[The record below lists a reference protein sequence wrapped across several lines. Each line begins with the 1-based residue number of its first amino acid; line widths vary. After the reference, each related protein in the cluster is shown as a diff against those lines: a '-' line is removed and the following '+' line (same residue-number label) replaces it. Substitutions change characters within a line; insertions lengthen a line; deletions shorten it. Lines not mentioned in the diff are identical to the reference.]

1 MRYYNLKSAKLL
13 IKEPLFQPWK
23 YNFFVVFC
31 VINTNLGTRFVLKSQ
46 MARKLI
52 FALLFLPVFSW
63 AQQEPVK
70 TPDSR
75 FKGVS
80 LPAHIID
87 GDTIPYVNL
96 APVLCMGE
104 RTFKSKKDQQRWE
117 RTKYNVKKV
126 YPYAILAAA
135 KLKEYDRILAT
146 LPTQRERDKYMKEA
160 ESHLTD
166 EFGDELKKLT
176 VTQGRVLIKLI
187 DRETGKTTYDVVKN
201 MRGGFSAFM
210 WQSVALVFNS
220 NLKADYDA
228 EGEDKS
234 IELAIRLIEDG
245 QF

>member
-1 MRYYNLKSAKLL
+1 
-13 IKEPLFQPWK
+13 
-23 YNFFVVFC
+23 
-31 VINTNLGTRFVLKSQ
+31 
-46 MARKLI
+46 MARKQILI
-52 FALLFLPVFSW
+52 FLFLPLFSW

-70 TPDSR
+70 SPDIPLQ
-75 FKGVS
+75 GLS

-87 GDTIPYVNL
+87 GDTVAYVNL
-96 APVLCMGE
+96 HPVICSIS
-104 RTFKSKKDQQRWE
+104 RVFKNKKDQQRWE

-146 LPTQRERDKYMKEA
+146 LPTQRERDEYMKLA
-160 ESHLTD
+160 EDHLTD

-201 MRGGFSAFM
+201 MRGSFSAFM
-210 WQSVALVFNS
+210 WQSVALLFNS
-220 NLKADYDA
+220 NLKEDYDA

-234 IELAIRLIEDG
+234 IELAIKLIEDG

>member
-1 MRYYNLKSAKLL
+1 
-13 IKEPLFQPWK
+13 
-23 YNFFVVFC
+23 
-31 VINTNLGTRFVLKSQ
+31 

-52 FALLFLPVFSW
+52 LALTFLPVFSW
-63 AQQEPVK
+63 AQQEPIK
-70 TPDSR
+70 TAGTTPL
-75 FKGVS
+75 KGVS
-80 LPAHIID
+80 LPAHIIN
-87 GDTIPYVNL
+87 GDTLPYVNL
-96 APVLCMGE
+96 APVVCMAE
-104 RTFKSKKDQQRWE
+104 RTFKSKKEQQRWE

-146 LPTQRERDKYMKEA
+146 IPTQREREKYMKEA
-160 ESHLTD
+160 ENHLTH

-187 DRETGKTTYDVVKN
+187 DRETGKTTYDVVKS
-201 MRGGFSAFM
+201 MRGSFSAFM
-210 WQSVALVFNS
+210 WQGVALVFNS
-220 NLKADYDA
+220 NLKSDYDA

>member
-1 MRYYNLKSAKLL
+1 
-13 IKEPLFQPWK
+13 
-23 YNFFVVFC
+23 
-31 VINTNLGTRFVLKSQ
+31 
-46 MARKLI
+46 MARKQILI
-52 FALLFLPVFSW
+52 FLFLPLFSW
-63 AQQEPVK
+63 AQQGPVK
-70 TPDSR
+70 SSDIPL
-75 FKGVS
+75 KGLS
-80 LPAHIID
+80 LPAHIIN
-87 GDTIPYVNL
+87 GDTVAYVNL
-96 APVLCMGE
+96 NPVICLST
-104 RTFKSKKDQQRWE
+104 RVFKNKKDQQRWE

-146 LPTQRERDKYMKEA
+146 IPTQRERDHYMKEA
-160 ESHLTD
+160 EDHLTD

-210 WQSVALVFNS
+210 WQSVALLFNS
-220 NLKADYDA
+220 NLKEDYDA

-234 IELAIRLIEDG
+234 IELAIKLIEDG

>member
-1 MRYYNLKSAKLL
+1 
-13 IKEPLFQPWK
+13 
-23 YNFFVVFC
+23 
-31 VINTNLGTRFVLKSQ
+31 

-52 FALLFLPVFSW
+52 LSLLFLPLFSW

-70 TPDSR
+70 TKDSPL
-75 FKGVS
+75 KGMS
-80 LPAHIID
+80 LPAHIVN
-87 GDTIPYVNL
+87 GDTLPYVNL
-96 APVLCMGE
+96 APVVYTTE
-104 RTFKSKKDQQRWE
+104 RVFKSKKEQQRWE
-117 RTKYNVKKV
+117 RTKSNVKKV

-146 LPTQRERDKYMKEA
+146 IPTQRERDSYMKAA
-160 ESHLTD
+160 EDHLTD
-166 EFGDELKKLT
+166 EFGEELKKLT

-210 WQSVALVFNS
+210 WQGIALMFNS

-228 EGEDKS
+228 EGDDKS

>member
-1 MRYYNLKSAKLL
+1 
-13 IKEPLFQPWK
+13 
-23 YNFFVVFC
+23 
-31 VINTNLGTRFVLKSQ
+31 

-117 RTKYNVKKV
+117 RTKYNVKKSKFLPK
-126 YPYAILAAA
+126 YCQ
-135 KLKEYDRILAT
+135 KE
-146 LPTQRERDKYMKEA
+146 QKY
-160 ESHLTD
+160 TI
-166 EFGDELKKLT
+166 KK
-176 VTQGRVLIKLI
+176 R
-187 DRETGKTTYDVVKN
+187 RH
-201 MRGGFSAFM
+201 
-210 WQSVALVFNS
+210 
-220 NLKADYDA
+220 
-228 EGEDKS
+228 
-234 IELAIRLIEDG
+234 RLC
-245 QF
+245 QKFL

>member
-1 MRYYNLKSAKLL
+1 
-13 IKEPLFQPWK
+13 
-23 YNFFVVFC
+23 
-31 VINTNLGTRFVLKSQ
+31 
-46 MARKLI
+46 MARKQILI
-52 FALLFLPVFSW
+52 FLFLPLFSW
-63 AQQEPVK
+63 AQQGPVK
-70 TPDSR
+70 SPDIPL
-75 FKGVS
+75 KGLS
-80 LPAHIID
+80 LPAHIIN
-87 GDTIPYVNL
+87 GDTVGYINL
-96 APVLCMGE
+96 NPVICSST
-104 RTFKSKKDQQRWE
+104 RVFKNKKDQQRWE

-146 LPTQRERDKYMKEA
+146 IPTQRERDHYMKEA
-160 ESHLTD
+160 EDHLTD

-210 WQSVALVFNS
+210 WQSVALLFNS
-220 NLKADYDA
+220 NLKEDYDA

-234 IELAIRLIEDG
+234 IELAIKLIEDG

>member
-1 MRYYNLKSAKLL
+1 MAK
-13 IKEPLFQPWK
+13 
-23 YNFFVVFC
+23 
-31 VINTNLGTRFVLKSQ
+31 
-46 MARKLI
+46 KLI
-52 FALLFLPVFSW
+52 VTLLFLPVFSW
-63 AQQEPVK
+63 AQEPVK
-70 TPDSR
+70 TQDTR

-80 LPAHIID
+80 LPAHIIN
-87 GDTIPYVNL
+87 GDTVPYVNL
-96 APVLCMGE
+96 APVVCMSE
-104 RTFKSKKDQQRWE
+104 RTFKNKRDQLRWE

-146 LPTQRERDKYMKEA
+146 IPNQRERDKYMKEA
-160 ESHLTD
+160 ESRLTD

-187 DRETGKTTYDVVKN
+187 DRETGKTTYDVVKS
-201 MRGGFSAFM
+201 MRGGFSAVM
-210 WQSVALVFNS
+210 WQGVALVFNS
-220 NLKADYDA
+220 NLKSDYDA